1 MEKQPVSPYAI
12 IYGQN
17 KAIAALGREIDDLKK
32 ELKESD
38 EYALR
43 HVRKYH
49 DLANKTE
56 HIGKI
61 NSWNQIWEWFETF
74 KPLQDIKE
82 KILTDADGQI
92 CAASLIAVTVEE
104 YVNKFG
110 E

>member
-17 KAIAALGREIDDLKK
+17 KAIAALGQEIDNLEK
-32 ELKESD
+32 ELKKSK
-38 EYALR
+38 EYAIH
-43 HVRKYH
+43 HVEAYH
-49 DLANKTE
+49 ELANKTE
-56 HIGKI
+56 HVGKI
-61 NSWNQIWEWFETF
+61 NAWDQIWSWFEDF

-82 KILTDADGQI
+82 RVLTEAVGQI
-92 CAASLIAVTVEE
+92 GAASLIAETVEE